1 MSINR
6 GMDKEDGRLP
16 WWFPDRV
23 YLPIQETQVTWSG
36 KIRHALEQLSP
47 CTTTE
52 LVLWSPG
59 ATVSNDWAHM
69 PQWLSSHAA
78 VTELTCRSDRAHMP
92 QWPSSHAAVTEL
104 TCRSDWAHMPQWLRP
119 VHQEP
124 MLRNKKSH
132 HSEKPMYHN
141 QKPLSLQLEKA
152 LTHSNTEQHSQN

>member
-6 GMDKEDGRLP
+6 GMDKEDGQLP

-36 KIRHALEQLSP
+36 KICHALEQLSP

-59 ATVSNDWAHM
+59 AAM
-69 PQWLSSHAA
+69 
-78 VTELTCRSDRAHMP
+78 TELTCHNDRAHMP

-104 TCRSDWAHMPQWLRP
+104 TCRSDRAHMPQWLRP

-152 LTHSNTEQHSQN
+152 LIHSNTEQHSQN

>member
-59 ATVSNDWAHM
+59 AAMTELTCHNDWAHM
-69 PQWLSSHAA
+69 PQWPSSHAA

-92 QWPSSHAAVTEL
+92 QWPSSHARNDRAHMPQWPSSHAAVTEL
-104 TCRSDWAHMPQWLRP
+104 TCRSDWGPCTKNPCFATR
-119 VHQEP
+119 
-124 MLRNKKSH
+124 
-132 HSEKPMYHN
+132 
-141 QKPLSLQLEKA
+141 KA
-152 LTHSNTEQHSQN
+152 TTVRSPCTTTRSPSPCN